1 MQGSWLSFY
10 AALQNDLP
18 LFLLNNLK
26 KKKDEELHHVGV
38 PLPRQM
44 VSLPETGLSIW
55 AEAGLSIWA
64 EAGLS
69 IWAEAGLSIWAEAGL
84 SIWAEA
90 RHLHMKLF
98 K

>member
-44 VSLPETGLSIW
+44 VSLPLLPVQS
-55 AEAGLSIWA
+55 EAPGRQTDHPSLVVHFFI
-64 EAGLS
+64 
-69 IWAEAGLSIWAEAGL
+69 
-84 SIWAEA
+84 
-90 RHLHMKLF
+90 
-98 K
+98 